1 MYRQDST
8 VLILT
13 LMLTGLVVAAKAP
26 EAAATPTGLPQLIEL
41 YSPTCSHCQRM
52 MPVIDKVRA
61 QLQGKAE
68 VVAINIIKDTA
79 AADKYQVSAI
89 PTLIF
94 LNAAGKEIFRHVG
107 EYPEG
112 ELQAKLRELGW
123 R

>member
-1 MYRQDST
+1 MRRQKST
-8 VLILT
+8 GLLAFVVA
-13 LMLTGLVVAAKAP
+13 MGLVVAVMP
-26 EAAATPTGLPQLIEL
+26 QQAAAAPTGLPQLIEL

-52 MPVIDKVRA
+52 MPIIDKVRT

-68 VVAINIIKDTA
+68 VVAINIMKDTA

-107 EYPEG
+107 EYPEA
-112 ELQAKLRELGW
+112 ELQAKLREFGW